1 GTEEGSQS
9 VFEDDLLLGPN
20 PAEARSFVFSSFLN
34 EAATATLPFKE
45 KEEGREPDTHSHGHR
60 ARIVCLHI
68 DLFYFGKQ
76 PMWDDGRASPL
87 PRNDDDSKRKTI
99 APTSRARSGLDG
111 VGLTREKAL
120 LGAVGGSLGVWGIF
134 TAAVNLQKAEE
145 ASVGSR
151 SFVWKQPSTL
161 KEEGGG
167 LSGPGLSL
175 TPQGLFP
182 LAFVTY
188 LARFLLNFDSSVSS
202 WWDSEVVP
210 AVPSSY
216 SKGSG
221 GETLP
226 GRGGG
231 LSPTCPDRFLLPP
244 SLPPSP
250 PPLSPHRP
258 LHPGSSARQRFL
270 MSRFGELS
278 TTVELGLGPF
288 ASKGKEGVLTFCQ
301 RLVDRYIGPESEA
314 YPRGTPEGRRIREQ
328 LALLFSLLPPTAQ
341 PTALINELL
350 ASLPPPSG
358 TSRIFQVES
367 LGAGQS
373 KVLMDQTVRGMGQ
386 DPLMLLPAR
395 NMVPFA
401 VGDST
406 KEARGEQGLYY
417 RVPGLQ
423 SVLEGAYYG
432 KGSGDGADPGDGASP
447 GEHVEGANVAPF
459 PSSAIPISP
468 FGPIAARPIMKER
481 SLDLNTYLLFAL
493 AGAVG
498 CAGTHSLVVPIDV
511 VKTRAQT
518 SGGGTSILEGVQTLA
533 REEGLAGLTRGIEP
547 TLLGYLFYGVTV
559 YPGYEFFKRALNS
572 AGEDRSGLE
581 QGRCVFGWEG
591 PGGVGPAAATQ
602 FHAPLVILAGALATV
617 IACLGVCPAEALRI
631 RMVANAE
638 SFQDTLTGAVE
649 QEGGI
654 PSLWD
659 GFPPLLVRQVLFGMM
674 KFLVFDS
681 VGIAIFTAAPFL
693 RESVAS
699 SLAVS
704 LFSGAVA
711 GVASAIVSQPAD
723 TILSR
728 MNAEARPSV
737 MEAVSSILAE
747 RGVQGLFVGLGTRCL
762 WSGSIISGQFLLYDV
777 FRNLLHVTSE
787 DLAQYMDVIGSFS
800 N

>member
-1 GTEEGSQS
+1 M
-9 VFEDDLLLGPN
+9 
-20 PAEARSFVFSSFLN
+20 FL
-34 EAATATLPFKE
+34 
-45 KEEGREPDTHSHGHR
+45 
-60 ARIVCLHI
+60 
-68 DLFYFGKQ
+68 
-76 PMWDDGRASPL
+76 RASPVPVVPCSQPCGAPSPL
-87 PRNDDDSKRKTI
+87 P
-99 APTSRARSGLDG
+99 
-111 VGLTREKAL
+111 
-120 LGAVGGSLGVWGIF
+120 GAVGGSLGVWGIF

-216 SKGSG
+216 SK
-221 GETLP
+221 
-226 GRGGG
+226 
-231 LSPTCPDRFLLPP
+231 
-244 SLPPSP
+244 
-250 PPLSPHRP
+250 
-258 LHPGSSARQRFL
+258 GSSARQRFL

-401 VGDST
+401 
-406 KEARGEQGLYY
+406 
-417 RVPGLQ
+417 

-572 AGEDRSGLE
+572 A
-581 QGRCVFGWEG
+581 
-591 PGGVGPAAATQ
+591 VGPAAATQ

-631 RMVANAE
+631 RMVANVE

-777 FRNLLHVTSE
+777 FRNLLHQLREGNEKSGSRNGRCTFAIGKEREQDLVYIRKRSE
-787 DLAQYMDVIGSFS
+787 IWRSRKEQSKVCMV
-800 N
+800 

>member
-1 GTEEGSQS
+1 MGGLSAFTQ
-9 VFEDDLLLGPN
+9 GP
-20 PAEARSFVFSSFLN
+20 P
-34 EAATATLPFKE
+34 TP
-45 KEEGREPDTHSHGHR
+45 
-60 ARIVCLHI
+60 RINRRICRVVPSPLS
-68 DLFYFGKQ
+68 
-76 PMWDDGRASPL
+76 ASPL
-87 PRNDDDSKRKTI
+87 PRNDDDSKRKTT
-99 APTSRARSGLDG
+99 APTSRVRSGLDG

-120 LGAVGGSLGVWGIF
+120 LGAVGGSLGIWGIF

-202 WWDSEVVP
+202 WWASEVVP

-216 SKGSG
+216 SKGS
-221 GETLP
+221 
-226 GRGGG
+226 
-231 LSPTCPDRFLLPP
+231 
-244 SLPPSP
+244 
-250 PPLSPHRP
+250 
-258 LHPGSSARQRFL
+258 SSRQRFL

-314 YPRGTPEGRRIREQ
+314 FPRGTPEGRRIREQ

-367 LGAGQS
+367 LGAGES

-572 AGEDRSGLE
+572 A
-581 QGRCVFGWEG
+581 
-591 PGGVGPAAATQ
+591 VGPAAAMQ